1 MFALPLSLIL
11 LIIILPGRGQFYT
24 RLYQS
29 ATDRQS
35 VVIHESGDGILAI
48 TFRGDKTDPADLWIA
63 GIKNSFFPSDGE
75 YERSAMTCASVAH
88 PKRILV
94 IGLGGANTVN
104 FITSLP
110 DVKEVVIVELMQELG
125 SFLNEYVPVAQ
136 SALNHSSVQYIVDD
150 GRRYLYANPDE
161 KFDMIFIDPLWS
173 FTAGHNNLYSQEAM
187 RLYQSH
193 LSENGVFCA
202 WVNESHF
209 IPKTV
214 ATIFPYS
221 DSFGNYLVN
230 SNQPI
235 EYDAGY
241 MLQAYDHYLETQSV
255 HLESSAVDVMNPD
268 SILKH
273 SKRNQLKTLQAE
285 QSIPAFTDLTP
296 WPEYYYVCPPRF
308 VKSLQAQQL
317 RYCYSQYIR

>member
-1 MFALPLSLIL
+1 MS
-11 LIIILPGRGQFYT
+11 
-24 RLYQS
+24 S
-29 ATDRQS
+29 ANL
-35 VVIHESGDGILAI
+35 GDGILAI
-48 TFRGDKTDPADLWIA
+48 TFRGEKTDPADLWIA

-75 YERSAMTCASVAH
+75 YERSALTCASAAH

-94 IGLGGANTVN
+94 IGLGGGNTAN

-110 DVKEVVIVELMQELG
+110 DVEEVVIVELMEELG

-136 SALNHSSVQYIVDD
+136 SALNHPSVSYIVDD

-173 FTAGHNNLYSQEAM
+173 FTAGHNNLYSQEAI

-235 EYDAGY
+235 VYDADY
-241 MLQAYDHYLETQSV
+241 MSQVYNHYLETQSV
-255 HLESSAVDVMNPD
+255 YLDPSAVDTMNPD
-268 SILKH
+268 SILNH
-273 SKRNQLKTLQAE
+273 SRHSQIKTLQVE
-285 QSIPAFTDLTP
+285 LDVPALTDLTP
-296 WPEYYYVCPPRF
+296 WLEYYYVCPPRF
-308 VKSLQAQQL
+308 VESLQAQQL
-317 RYCYSQYIR
+317 RYCYSQYLR